1 MSEEQETKRL
11 LQFRETMEQ
20 RMAEL
25 EAEAADLRAAMAA
38 INKMIVAEGFRTP
51 TAPKA
56 APQPKP
62 RTETP
67 QPTPQAETLQPES
80 FEEGMSIT
88 SKDGAVLGRM
98 NVEGKD
104 LLFEPQ
110 PEYEFKTDIPPFQ
123 SFLVERVL
131 ANMSSTDRERAA
143 DGEIDQSEI
152 LEYEVKEEDGVLK
165 ELHVRNYGGERRLRE
180 INSSLRWTFDKMYDK
195 IRQG

>member
-11 LQFRETMEQ
+11 LQFKETMEQ

-38 INKMIVAEGFRTP
+38 IDKMIVAEGFRTP

-67 QPTPQAETLQPES
+67 QPTPQAETPQPES

-88 SKDGAVLGRM
+88 SKDGTVLGRM
-98 NVEGKD
+98 KAEGKD
-104 LLFEPQ
+104 LFFEPQ
-110 PEYEFKTDIPPFQ
+110 SEYEFKTDIPPFQ

-131 ANMSSTDRERAA
+131 ANMSSTDSERAA
-143 DGEIDQSEI
+143 NGEIDQSEI
-152 LEYEVKEEDGVLK
+152 LEYEVKEEDGVLR
-165 ELHVRNYGGERRLRE
+165 ELRVSNYGGERRLRE

>member
-1 MSEEQETKRL
+1 LSEEQETKRL

-38 INKMIVAEGFRTP
+38 IDKMIVAEGFRTP

-56 APQPKP
+56 AQQPKP

-98 NVEGKD
+98 NVKGKD